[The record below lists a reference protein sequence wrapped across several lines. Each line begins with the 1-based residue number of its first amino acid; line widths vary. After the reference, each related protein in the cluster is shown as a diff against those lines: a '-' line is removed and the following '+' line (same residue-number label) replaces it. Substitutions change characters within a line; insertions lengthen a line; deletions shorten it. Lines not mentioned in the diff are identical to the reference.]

1 MAENGKDVAEVQN
14 TTLPAKIAELEKIPD
29 LITKINSR
37 IAKINKRFEGF
48 GDTETLQ
55 DKFNQIEQKYA
66 AEIEK
71 LKPSN
76 DVKERAKVEN
86 LIDGKLKELNGKVF
100 LWDKVKILALIL
112 TLVSTFATFFVLKM
126 DARNIADA
134 VRADLSAGLSILA
147 ALFVVC
153 YLILSFS
160 NAKILENYNSDI
172 KELEKL
178 KLDFAKSEMT
188 AAQAR
193 AQYKKIMR
201 L

>member
-1 MAENGKDVAEVQN
+1 MAENGKDVPEAQN
-14 TTLPAKIAELEKIPD
+14 TILSAKIAELEKIPES
-29 LITKINSR
+29 IT
-37 IAKINKRFEGF
+37 KINKRFEGF

-55 DKFNQIEQKYA
+55 EKFDKIEQKYT

-71 LKPSN
+71 LKPSG

-86 LIDGKLKELNGKVF
+86 LIDGKLKELKGKVF
-100 LWDKVKILALIL
+100 LWDKLKILALIL
-112 TLVSTFATFFVLKM
+112 TLVATFATVFVLKM

-134 VRADLSAGLSILA
+134 VRADLSAALSILA
-147 ALFVVC
+147 ALFVLC

-160 NAKILENYNSDI
+160 NAKILENYAIDI

-178 KLDFAKSEMT
+178 KLDFTKPGMT
-188 AAQAR
+188 VEQAR
-193 AQYKKIMR
+193 AQYQKIMR